1 MLYKHAV
8 KLPMQTSLTAS
19 ESSSCYLQS
28 CLAAAV
34 SCQACLMAEAKQAS
48 RTRRTGKAGS
58 KLWSCS
64 LIASVCLWK
73 RWCASPRPLPW
84 SRRKSLLSLRCAA
97 SAYPI
102 PSSGQLTQ
110 QMLTT
115 PWGTVCCTTPV
126 RSSGSQISLSFC
138 LSSYLYSMTSRQAQ
152 DRCYYCSCTE
162 DLIVE
167 LCSCQQQLK
176 TLVWLNHCQS
186 RKARACA
193 LCSLL

>member
-19 ESSSCYLQS
+19 ESSSCFLQS

-102 PSSGQLTQ
+102 TDTFDGVGEIYSL
-110 QMLTT
+110 LRAIDTT
-115 PWGTVCCTTPV
+115 NVDNPLGH
-126 RSSGSQISLSFC
+126 SL
-138 LSSYLYSMTSRQAQ
+138 LHH
-152 DRCYYCSCTE
+152 
-162 DLIVE
+162 
-167 LCSCQQQLK
+167 SCQEQ
-176 TLVWLNHCQS
+176 WLSDQS
-186 RKARACA
+186 V
-193 LCSLL
+193 LLPVLLSL